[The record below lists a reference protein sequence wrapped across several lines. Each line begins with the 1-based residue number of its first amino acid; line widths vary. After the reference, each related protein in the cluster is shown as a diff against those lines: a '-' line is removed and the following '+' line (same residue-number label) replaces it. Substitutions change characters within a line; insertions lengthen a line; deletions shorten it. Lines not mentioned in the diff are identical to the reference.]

1 MNRYKHIILALS
13 AVIGGLLLFGSC
25 CSGKPDTMG
34 YDFESVVKKDYA
46 DMVGMYGDSAKLY
59 VACGYL
65 NYTYEEIIDCGI
77 SLDSVYITNMF
88 TIFQVGDTVV
98 EITHIEDVEDPV
110 VEKNVGE
117 WMECRPITPETEIT
131 AMEALGMFLSS
142 GAVEDS
148 ACAPFAN
155 SIVLRFPYCIDNSR
169 YCYLFGYDSVF
180 VILDEH
186 GKLTRCSE

>member
-1 MNRYKHIILALS
+1 MKNKVLHIFLAVALLS
-13 AVIGGLLLFGSC
+13 SAMFCSCKGST
-25 CSGKPDTMG
+25 SG

-65 NYTYEEIIDCGI
+65 NYTYEEIVNCGI

-98 EITHIEDVEDPV
+98 EITHIEDVEDPL
-110 VEKNVGE
+110 VEKSVGE
-117 WMECRPITPETEIT
+117 WMECCPLTPETEIT

-155 SIVLRFPYCIDNSR
+155 SIVLRLPTYCTDTSR
-169 YCYLFGYDSVF
+169 YLYMFGYDGKYVT
-180 VILDEH
+180 LDGH
-186 GKLTRCSE
+186 GNMTRYSK